1 MYDQAGSN
9 GETACKTGVRV
20 AIQRDYLQR
29 IIEQFGRALARILT
43 KRAKASYEDLR
54 VHIELACRENTGL
67 DYPLA
72 VDLLMPRLLDMLEAG
87 SSARPHRY
95 LILGDLL
102 QLDGWLL
109 RENDEIGASDE
120 RLVRAIWMYLH
131 GTRSPYEVIAGECVE
146 NLAALVEELPSR
158 ALPHELKRKLVDHFE
173 DIGAF
178 VRAERL
184 LFDLTD
190 TNDPAMIRR
199 GRAFYEHLVKL
210 SRETLEAGGL
220 TREEA
225 RRGLA
230 RMQ

>member
-1 MYDQAGSN
+1 M
-9 GETACKTGVRV
+9 

-29 IIEQFGRALARILT
+29 IIEQFGRALARILA
-43 KRAKASYEDLR
+43 KRNKASYEELR

-72 VDLLMPRLLDMLEAG
+72 VDVLMPRLLDMLNVGKA
-87 SSARPHRY
+87 ARPHRY

-109 RENDEIGASDE
+109 REDDEIGASDE
-120 RLVRAIWMYLH
+120 RLVRAMWMYLC
-131 GTRSPYEVIAGECVE
+131 GTGSTYEDIAAECVE
-146 NLAALVEELPSR
+146 KLATLVEELPC
-158 ALPHELKRKLVDHFE
+158 ATLPVDLKRKLVDHFE
-173 DIGAF
+173 QVGGFAH
-178 VRAERL
+178 AERL

-190 TNDPAMIRR
+190 TNDAAMIKRA
-199 GRAFYEHLVKL
+199 RAFYEHLVKL
-210 SRETLEAGGL
+210 PQETLEAGGL
-220 TREEA
+220 SQEEA